1 MKYFNIVFF
10 FFCLNIL
17 TYSQTVRIDDI
28 SISIDD
34 SLEQVISKFQKPGYH
49 LISDTLK
56 LSIRCT
62 IFKEVY
68 NSQDSNKPLQ
78 VIGYLHFFY
87 VKQEPP
93 FHYTKE
99 LYEIDK
105 VWSNYYVNNVPDLLK
120 IINNIFEKN
129 TIDKYSVE
137 LIRSKNFEPDYSSKT
152 LTIKLNS
159 FTSLEIYSRDDN
171 YFEINEVITK
181 DENRFSDEKYILIFE
196 DYKHYYGD
204 KEYVIEYFK
213 KEDEAERRQRE
224 LLIKYIMDS
233 SDKPE
238 TKILRFYKNRSY
250 TK

>member
-1 MKYFNIVFF
+1 MKCFKLFFF

-17 TYSQTVRIDDI
+17 TYSQTVKIDDI
-28 SISIDD
+28 SVSIDD
-34 SLEQVISKFQKPGYH
+34 SLEQVISKFHKPGYH
-49 LISDTLK
+49 LKLDTLK
-56 LSIRCT
+56 LSIRCI

-68 NSQDSNKPLQ
+68 NPKDSNKPLQ

-87 VKQEPP
+87 MKQELP

-105 VWSNYYVNNVPDLLK
+105 VWSNYYVNNVPDILN
-120 IINNIFEKN
+120 IINNILEKN

-137 LIRSKNFEPDYSSKT
+137 LNQSIDFEPDYSSKT
-152 LTIKLNS
+152 ITIKLNS
-159 FTSLEIYSRDDN
+159 FTSLEIYSRDNN

-181 DENRFSDEKYILIFE
+181 DENRFSDKEYILIFD
-196 DYKHYYGD
+196 DYKHYFGD

-224 LLIKYIMDS
+224 HLIKYIMDS

-238 TKILRFYKNRSY
+238 TEIVRFYKSRSY
-250 TK
+250 SK